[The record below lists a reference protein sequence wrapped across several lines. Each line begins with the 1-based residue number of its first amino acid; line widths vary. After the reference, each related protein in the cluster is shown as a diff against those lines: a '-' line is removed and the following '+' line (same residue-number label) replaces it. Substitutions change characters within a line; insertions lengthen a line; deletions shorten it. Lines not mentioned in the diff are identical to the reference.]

1 METKLTLRF
10 DSEIIDEIKRFAESK
25 NISVSKLTEYL
36 FTKVTAKNYK
46 SLEDFPIAKW
56 IDELAEPQNQAKKR
70 NQFIRNF
77 TNQRQLRNDKNI
89 Y

>member
-56 IDELAEPQNQAKKR
+56 IDELAEPQIKYTKPGKKKKSIHKE
-70 NQFIRNF
+70 FYESKA
-77 TNQRQLRNDKNI
+77 TKK
-89 Y
+89 